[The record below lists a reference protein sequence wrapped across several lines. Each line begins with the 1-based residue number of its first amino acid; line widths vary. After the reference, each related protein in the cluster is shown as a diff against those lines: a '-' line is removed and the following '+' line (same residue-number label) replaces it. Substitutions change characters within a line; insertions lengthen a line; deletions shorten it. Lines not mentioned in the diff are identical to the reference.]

1 VVAAAEVDGAAA
13 RETMLDGRGRDDI
26 VGTEVDGLGE
36 VTDLAVVGSFFTV
49 VEVDVDGASDKRFD
63 AVVGSFAAVVVA
75 VRVGAEVDGAKDSR
89 DVVVVVGFFTVGWV
103 VPLLRV
109 VLDVPG
115 LACEEVPIR
124 LGRLAEGSLT
134 LGVSLVVPGF
144 GVIVALAG
152 DGLVGVE
159 VEVSAPFEGPL
170 GKTAFS
176 ATLDGPLDTA
186 VFSVGARAGEL
197 GNTAFSVGVW
207 AGPLGKTAFSETLTG
222 LLGETTFCTGLWAV
236 LLCVGDV
243 LPGVY
248 TGFNKKFR
256 GIIQGD
262 VYR

>member
-1 VVAAAEVDGAAA
+1 MIAAAEVDGAAA

-49 VEVDVDGASDKRFD
+49 VEVDVDGASDKRFEAVAD
-63 AVVGSFAAVVVA
+63 AVGAAGFAAVVVA
-75 VRVGAEVDGAKDSR
+75 VRVGTEVDGAKDRR
-89 DVVVVVGFFTVGWV
+89 DVVVVGFFTVGWV

-144 GVIVALAG
+144 GVIVAFAG

-159 VEVSAPFEGPL
+159 VEVSAPLE
-170 GKTAFS
+170 
-176 ATLDGPLDTA
+176 
-186 VFSVGARAGEL
+186 
-197 GNTAFSVGVW
+197 
-207 AGPLGKTAFSETLTG
+207 GPLGKTAFSETFDGPLDA
-222 LLGETTFCTGLWAV
+222 AV
-236 LLCVGDV
+236 FSVGA
-243 LPGVY
+243 
-248 TGFNKKFR
+248 
-256 GIIQGD
+256 
-262 VYR
+262 

>member
-63 AVVGSFAAVVVA
+63 AVVGAAGFAAVVVA
-75 VRVGAEVDGAKDSR
+75 VRVGTEVDGAKDSR
-89 DVVVVVGFFTVGWV
+89 DVVVVGFFTVGWV

-152 DGLVGVE
+152 DGLVGVA
-159 VEVSAPFEGPL
+159 VEVSAPLEGPL

-176 ATLDGPLDTA
+176 ATFDGALDAA
-186 VFSVGARAGEL
+186 VFSVGA
-197 GNTAFSVGVW
+197 
-207 AGPLGKTAFSETLTG
+207 
-222 LLGETTFCTGLWAV
+222 
-236 LLCVGDV
+236 
-243 LPGVY
+243 
-248 TGFNKKFR
+248 
-256 GIIQGD
+256 
-262 VYR
+262 

>member
-1 VVAAAEVDGAAA
+1 MAAVAEVDGAAA

-36 VTDLAVVGSFFTV
+36 VTDLVVVGSFFTV

-63 AVVGSFAAVVVA
+63 AVVGAAGFAAVVVA
-75 VRVGAEVDGAKDSR
+75 VRVGTEVDGAKDSR
-89 DVVVVVGFFTVGWV
+89 DVVVVGFFTVGWV

-144 GVIVALAG
+144 GVIVAFAG

-159 VEVSAPFEGPL
+159 VEV
-170 GKTAFS
+170 
-176 ATLDGPLDTA
+176 
-186 VFSVGARAGEL
+186 
-197 GNTAFSVGVW
+197 
-207 AGPLGKTAFSETLTG
+207 
-222 LLGETTFCTGLWAV
+222 
-236 LLCVGDV
+236 
-243 LPGVY
+243 
-248 TGFNKKFR
+248 
-256 GIIQGD
+256 
-262 VYR
+262 